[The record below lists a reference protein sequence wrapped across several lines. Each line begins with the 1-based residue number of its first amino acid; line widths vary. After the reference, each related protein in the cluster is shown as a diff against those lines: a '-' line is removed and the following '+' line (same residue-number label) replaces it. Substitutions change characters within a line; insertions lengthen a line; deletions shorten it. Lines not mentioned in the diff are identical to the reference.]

1 MRAVPKMSRAATKR
15 AHFDEAEDDDE
26 KMIDEVQDGEEEEGE
41 EEEGEEEEGE
51 EEATEEGREDG
62 EGAGDAAAAA
72 AAASTTVAAAPAA
85 ASFEALGLDLR
96 LLKAVRK
103 LGLARPTAVQ
113 ARQHGQSAPL
123 GSAPARPLHLF
134 GVRLAALGSLREAR
148 PLGSRPL
155 PRVLERAASS
165 VADPAALNPSSLG

>member
-1 MRAVPKMSRAATKR
+1 MSRAATKR
-15 AHFDEAEDDDE
+15 AHFDEVEDDDE
-26 KMIDEVQDGEEEEGE
+26 KMVDEVQDGEEEEGE

-51 EEATEEGREDG
+51 EEEGEEEATEEGMEDG
-62 EGAGDAAAAA
+62 EGAGDAAAAAA

>member
-1 MRAVPKMSRAATKR
+1 MSRAATKR
-15 AHFDEAEDDDE
+15 AHFDEVEDDDE
-26 KMIDEVQDGEEEEGE
+26 KMVDEVQDGEEEEGE

-51 EEATEEGREDG
+51 EEATEEGMEDG
-62 EGAGDAAAAA
+62 EGAGDAAAAAA

-113 ARQHGQSAPL
+113 ARQHGQSARL
-123 GSAPARPLHLF
+123 GSASARPLHLL

>member
-1 MRAVPKMSRAATKR
+1 MSRAATKR
-15 AHFDEAEDDDE
+15 AHFDEVEDDDE
-26 KMIDEVQDGEEEEGE
+26 KMVDEVQDGEEEEGE
-41 EEEGEEEEGE
+41 EEEGEEE
-51 EEATEEGREDG
+51 ATEEGMEDG
-62 EGAGDAAAAA
+62 EGAGDAAAAAA

-113 ARQHGQSAPL
+113 ARRHGQSAPL
-123 GSAPARPLHLF
+123 GSASARPLHLL
-134 GVRLAALGSLREAR
+134 GVRLVALGSLREAR
-148 PLGSRPL
+148 LLGSRPL

-165 VADPAALNPSSLG
+165 VADPAAFDPSSIG

>member
-1 MRAVPKMSRAATKR
+1 MSRAATKR

-51 EEATEEGREDG
+51 EEEGEEEATEEGREDG
-62 EGAGDAAAAA
+62 EGAGAAAAA
-72 AAASTTVAAAPAA
+72 PAAASTTVAAAPAA

>member
-1 MRAVPKMSRAATKR
+1 MSRAATKR

-26 KMIDEVQDGEEEEGE
+26 KMIDEVQDGEEEEGEEEEGE

>member
-1 MRAVPKMSRAATKR
+1 MGEGSGQRVQMVGGQL
-15 AHFDEAEDDDE
+15 AEE
-26 KMIDEVQDGEEEEGE
+26 YYGIDEEGRHTRNVAGGDEEGEEGEEEGE

-51 EEATEEGREDG
+51 EEDGEEDGG

-113 ARQHGQSAPL
+113 AR
-123 GSAPARPLHLF
+123 
-134 GVRLAALGSLREAR
+134 
-148 PLGSRPL
+148 
-155 PRVLERAASS
+155 
-165 VADPAALNPSSLG
+165 

>member
-1 MRAVPKMSRAATKR
+1 MSRAATKR

-26 KMIDEVQDGEEEEGE
+26 KMVDEVQDGEEEEGE

-51 EEATEEGREDG
+51 EEEGEEEATEEGMEDG